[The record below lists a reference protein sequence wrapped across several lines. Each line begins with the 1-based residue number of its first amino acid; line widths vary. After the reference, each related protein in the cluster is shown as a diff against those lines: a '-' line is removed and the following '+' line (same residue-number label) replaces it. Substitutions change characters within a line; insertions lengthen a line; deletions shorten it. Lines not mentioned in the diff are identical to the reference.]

1 MLKITEGVR
10 DVERR
15 EPTAGRRSGGS
26 RARRDAGPAH
36 RDASSPR
43 RDPAPGRRNGQRPR
57 GDLAAQRERFHAVIE
72 PVVGQAGYDLEDL
85 VVSRAGRRHLL
96 RVVVDGDG
104 GVSLDDI
111 ADVSRVVSAALDA
124 AEETGG
130 EFVAGEYLLEVSS
143 PGVDRPL
150 TLPRHWRRNIGRLV
164 RVHADDRQVTGRV
177 TDADEERVT
186 LDIDGEARRLAYGR
200 LGPGRVQ
207 VEFSRP
213 DGGPDEIDEEE
224 LEDEER

>member
-1 MLKITEGVR
+1 MAPQRGR
-10 DVERR
+10 A
-15 EPTAGRRSGGS
+15 AGGRP
-26 RARRDAGPAH
+26 ADIVAH
-36 RDASSPR
+36 RR
-43 RDPAPGRRNGQRPR
+43 PG
-57 GDLAAQRERFHAVIE
+57 GDLSTLRGRLTEIVAPLVAR
-72 PVVGQAGYDLEDL
+72 AGYDLEEL
-85 VVSRAGRRHLL
+85 GISRVGRRHLV
-96 RVVVDGDG
+96 RVVVDADG
-104 GVSLDDI
+104 GISLD
-111 ADVSRVVSAALDA
+111 AVAELSRRVSEALDA
-124 AEETGG
+124 AEASGDELIS
-130 EFVAGEYLLEVSS
+130 GEYQLEVSS